1 MEYQMLKQEVN
12 QNVNSLVK
20 RFFRGNP
27 VLSYNPILAGGF
39 PLALW
44 KLSRLYD
51 TPQRW
56 GELERA
62 LFGNSHKKYHHHPE
76 FGDIDIWFEEDSI
89 LNHPCNS
96 RLKEVLLGQH
106 KHDTFKM
113 VDSNYKSDLASFATL
128 HGLKTTRF
136 ANTFSISTP
145 DIPFA
150 KKNIL
155 QFIKHTPASV
165 EDLLSSFD
173 LTLCK
178 VAWKDDTLYYDEAV
192 EKDFENFE
200 LSINNKAPY
209 SVESIYSRMHNANRA
224 FKYSLR
230 YSLDFNQEMSDII
243 FSMYVEAKDVEPKD
257 SLPTPINQNVHTVN
271 ILPPSNIPT
280 PLAGSVGGNS
290 VCPVISIPSI
300 ITAAAT
306 HPYGKN
312 WKASMQADT
321 LQQFLNNYSHF
332 IFMKNYKNEYGLY
345 LLDKIDKFPILK
357 KSLDSSSPEIIDD
370 VLPYV
375 F

>member
-1 MEYQMLKQEVN
+1 MLKQEVN

-56 GELERA
+56 SELERA
-62 LFGNSHKKYHHHPE
+62 LFGSSTKKYHHRPE
-76 FGDIDIWFEEDSI
+76 FGDIDIWFEEDSL

-128 HGLKTTRF
+128 YGLKTTRF

-145 DIPFA
+145 DVPFA
-150 KKNIL
+150 TKNVL

-173 LTLCK
+173 LILCK
-178 VAWKDDTLYYDEAV
+178 VAWKDDILYYDEDV

-209 SVESIYSRMHNANRA
+209 SAESIYSRMHNANRA

-230 YSLDFNQEMSDII
+230 YSLDFSQEMSDII

-257 SLPTPINQNVHTVN
+257 SSTTPVNQNVHTIN
-271 ILPPSNIPT
+271 ILPTPNIT
-280 PLAGSVGGNS
+280 TALAGSIGANIVS
-290 VCPVISIPSI
+290 PVISIPST
-300 ITAAAT
+300 ITAGSI
-306 HPYGKN
+306 HPYGKS
-312 WKASMQADT
+312 WKASMQTDT
-321 LQQFLNNYSHF
+321 LQQFLNNYSYF
-332 IFMKNYKNEYGLY
+332 MKMKNYKNEYGLY
-345 LLDKIDKFPILK
+345 LLDKIDKFPSLK
-357 KSLDSSSPEIIDD
+357 KSMDSSATGTIDY